1 MSTSPFFGITLS
13 LFTFYIGIILQEKTK
28 KNYLNPLPVSIVL
41 TIAILQ
47 LLKVSYGDYM
57 VGGSFI
63 QMMIPPASVVLVVP
77 LYRNWDIFLAN
88 KREVLLGSLVGSLT
102 AVLSILLLSHL
113 FGLDR
118 QTVVSLLPKS
128 ITSAIGLP
136 LSEEYGGVQSIT
148 AFAIAVT
155 GITGLILSEPIFK
168 LLGITDPV
176 TRGCALGTSAH
187 AIGTTKAQEYGDISA
202 AISGLSLFLA
212 GIFTVVLLGLYFA
225 CF

>member
-225 CF
+225 YF

>member
-88 KREVLLGSLVGSLT
+88 KREVLLGSLVGSLM